1 MAILVLIE
9 CRTKTL
15 QRICTERIVSLVAG
29 LILYQEHN
37 LQHPGIEG
45 SDVLLIQLVPVLWR

>member
-1 MAILVLIE
+1 MNA
-9 CRTKTL
+9 K
-15 QRICTERIVSLVAG
+15 QRIYRRIYIERILSLVAG
-29 LILYQEHN
+29 LILYQEHD

>member
-1 MAILVLIE
+1 MQNKDFTEEFYI
-9 CRTKTL
+9 

-29 LILYQEHN
+29 LIHYQEHN
-37 LQHPGIEG
+37 LQYPGIEG

>member
-1 MAILVLIE
+1 MQNKEFTEDIYIY
-9 CRTKTL
+9 KDF
-15 QRICTERIVSLVAG
+15 CTETTVSLVAG

-37 LQHPGIEG
+37 PQHPGIEG